1 MYYSKK
7 IKDSSQAANLMRGH
21 LEDLDHEELWALFL
35 TSANTLIE
43 AEMLTKGTLSATLI
57 DSRTVVKRAHI
68 NNAASVIILHNHPSG
83 EACPSLNDIRQTAS
97 IRSACNL
104 LDISLL
110 DHIILAGKRYYS
122 FAEDGSF
129 EFDPNDPPFIK

>member
-21 LEDLDHEELWALFL
+21 LGDLDHEELWALFL

-57 DSRTVVKRAHI
+57 DSRTVVKRALM
-68 NNAASVIILHNHPSG
+68 NNAASVQSWLKALKNDNRMIVWASAKAEQAARYILG
-83 EACPSLNDIRQTAS
+83 DTLQEA
-97 IRSACNL
+97 
-104 LDISLL
+104 
-110 DHIILAGKRYYS
+110 AG
-122 FAEDGSF
+122 D
-129 EFDPNDPPFIK
+129 

>member
-57 DSRTVVKRAHI
+57 DSRTVVKRALI

-83 EACPSLNDIRQTAS
+83 EACGN
-97 IRSACNL
+97 SA
-104 LDISLL
+104 
-110 DHIILAGKRYYS
+110 AK
-122 FAEDGSF
+122 
-129 EFDPNDPPFIK
+129 

>member
-43 AEMLTKGTLSATLI
+43 AEMLTQGTLSATLI
-57 DSRTVVKRAHI
+57 DSRKGITLIPERQRSPQRLSVVSISPRPAPSVKRA
-68 NNAASVIILHNHPSG
+68 
-83 EACPSLNDIRQTAS
+83 
-97 IRSACNL
+97 
-104 LDISLL
+104 
-110 DHIILAGKRYYS
+110 
-122 FAEDGSF
+122 
-129 EFDPNDPPFIK
+129 